1 MLTQN
6 ELDSLMHDL
15 IEETNHQKVKMG
27 RKRASLSETFYD
39 YLDEVGGLSS
49 DEITQVLA
57 ETEKQEAA

>member
-27 RKRASLSETFYD
+27 RKQASLSETFYD